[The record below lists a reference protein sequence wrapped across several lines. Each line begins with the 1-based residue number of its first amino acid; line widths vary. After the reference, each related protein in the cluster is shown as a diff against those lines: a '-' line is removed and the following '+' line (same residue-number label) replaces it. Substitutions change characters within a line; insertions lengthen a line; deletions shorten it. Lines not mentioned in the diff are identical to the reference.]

1 MHAQNTVFITQRR
14 EQFTRSSGGHSVG
27 PCTHSTSAW
36 RPGRKGTRL
45 GRVWTPWKGTTQN
58 LHPAK
63 PHPKII
69 GKGAFPI
76 GKGPPNIGIPDPGED
91 QPWNTQKSFLLP
103 LTSARALCDWKNTAS
118 LWPHLGGQ
126 SAIQPTIPFPPPFIR

>member
-1 MHAQNTVFITQRR
+1 MASWQKGCTV
-14 EQFTRSSGGHSVG
+14 
-27 PCTHSTSAW
+27 
-36 RPGRKGTRL
+36 RKGL
-45 GRVWTPWKGTTQN
+45 DPWEGTTQN
-58 LHPAK
+58 LYPAE

-76 GKGPPNIGIPDPGED
+76 GKGPPPPNIGIPAPRED
-91 QPWNTQKSFLLP
+91 QPWNTQKAFLLP